1 MTDPFELAFADDL
14 DNAEKFQVWLDV
26 LDEREDLIG
35 EYLSLAFATETSPPA
50 DKATRAHMWKRL
62 RQLRTAHATEWFGV
76 TPTEDDW
83 RWGIARGLRL
93 DPTLEAV
100 DRCLTSRLGRFVTD
114 FWLSG
119 GLDDDV
125 TRSLVQRFS
134 KHRCLRGLTLAT
146 SRRGAV
152 FPMGVLPLRRLAL
165 RAFSLDDSATMNP
178 GMEAL
183 TLEDVTF
190 PERLVDVLS
199 QPAPGLRL
207 FRVDGAPALTQQL
220 TLRLTPRS
228 HPVLA
233 QLSVEVDD
241 ADAALTHLVTSG
253 LIDRLKRLTVD
264 APLTDAG
271 LDVLFANTSRFGA
284 LETLTLDWRSCSTE
298 QQQRVVALFPRISR
312 VMRIDASAWI
322 D

>member
-1 MTDPFELAFADDL
+1 MDPFEQAFADDL
-14 DNAEKFQVWLDV
+14 ESAEKFQVWLDT
-26 LDEREDLIG
+26 LDEREDLVG
-35 EYLSLAFATETSPPA
+35 EYLSLAFATETSPPS
-50 DKATRAHMWKRL
+50 DKATRARMWKRL
-62 RQLRTAHATEWFGV
+62 RQLRTANATEWFGV
-76 TPTEDDW
+76 TPQKDEW

-114 FWLSG
+114 FWVSG
-119 GLDDDV
+119 DLDDDV

-134 KHRCLRGLTLAT
+134 THRCLRGLTLAT
-146 SRRGAV
+146 SSRGAI
-152 FPMGVLPLRRLAL
+152 FPMGVLPLRRLEL
-165 RAFSLDDSATMNP
+165 RAFSLDDTATMNQR
-178 GMEAL
+178 MEAL

-199 QPAPGLRL
+199 QPAPSLRL
-207 FRVDGAPALTQQL
+207 FKIDGAPALTHQL
-220 TLRLTPRS
+220 TLRLSQRS
-228 HPVLA
+228 HPVLT

-241 ADAALTHLVTSG
+241 ADATLTHVVTSG

-264 APLTDAG
+264 GPLTDAG

-298 QQQRVVALFPRISR
+298 QVQRMVARFPRISR

>member
-1 MTDPFELAFADDL
+1 
-14 DNAEKFQVWLDV
+14 
-26 LDEREDLIG
+26 
-35 EYLSLAFATETSPPA
+35 
-50 DKATRAHMWKRL
+50 
-62 RQLRTAHATEWFGV
+62 
-76 TPTEDDW
+76 
-83 RWGIARGLRL
+83 
-93 DPTLEAV
+93 
-100 DRCLTSRLGRFVTD
+100 
-114 FWLSG
+114 
-119 GLDDDV
+119 
-125 TRSLVQRFS
+125 
-134 KHRCLRGLTLAT
+134 
-146 SRRGAV
+146 
-152 FPMGVLPLRRLAL
+152 MGVLPLRRLAL
-165 RAFSLDDSATMNP
+165 RAFSLDDTATMKP
-178 GMEAL
+178 GLEAL

-284 LETLTLDWRSCSTE
+284 LETLTLDWRSCSPE

-312 VMRIDASAWI
+312 VMRIDASAWT